1 MLLIPSNRESETTMK
16 NRIGG
21 LFETQENANLAYE
34 ALQGSGFDDGKISM
48 FVHKPRRKTA
58 RSTEVSIQEISKYAF
73 LGGLIAGVIGGFLG
87 FLVGAGTLPLPYLE
101 VGSAP
106 RDPLFVFMSVLWG
119 LIIGGLTGAILGVAF
134 RLLQSREKAEVM
146 TRQIEKRGVLI
157 TVDVGDSQNETRARR
172 VMEEHNAMEI
182 GKPSEKWDLDA
193 WMSPNEKNPSMALQ
207 DKA

>member
-1 MLLIPSNRESETTMK
+1 MK

-87 FLVGAGTLPLPYLE
+87 FLVGVGTLPLPYLE
-101 VGSAP
+101 MGSAP
-106 RDPLFVFMSVLWG
+106 RDPFFVFISVIGG
-119 LIIGGLTGAILGVAF
+119 LITGGLTGAILGVAS

-157 TVDVGDSQNETRARR
+157 IVDVGDSQNEARARR

-193 WMSPNEKNPSMALQ
+193 WMSPNEMIPSMAFQ